1 MGMLGW
7 GHGLIGSVLAWDA
20 GSPEEFD
27 PQCCI
32 NWVMGYMPVVPH
44 SKGGGDRKR
53 IRSSRSPLAWV
64 N

>member
-1 MGMLGW
+1 M
-7 GHGLIGSVLAWDA
+7 IGSVLAWDA